1 MEMTV
6 ADLKLQLAAS
16 GLDIPLLGDTDPKD
30 FRPVI
35 EAQIKAWA
43 ASVGR
48 RHGFEYAEEFRRTR
62 FNGIERWAR
71 TSGQEL
77 RDDI

>member
-1 MEMTV
+1 MGLLHTLRGDRLWL
-6 ADLKLQLAAS
+6 ALDL
-16 GLDIPLLGDTDPKD
+16 IEE

-48 RHGFEYAEEFRRTR
+48 RHGFEYAEEFRRVR
-62 FNGIERWAR
+62 FGDMERWAR
-71 TSGQEL
+71 RSGEEL
-77 RDDI
+77 AEDV